1 VTDGAAGTV
10 GAGLADAP
18 RHALL
23 LPGAPPHRLHHAPG
37 TLRARADRCR
47 ARWDLQVRF
56 LLFDETVL
64 WLIHPRDKD
73 LIFLFLLLLT
83 KKFVLADWRWPRHR
97 PSAWAAAALLATA
110 SSSDDDSELLVLINA
125 PEVSTFSWCASKTVC
140 IVAILMLNV

>member
-1 VTDGAAGTV
+1 MHPVTPFSY
-10 GAGLADAP
+10 LEP
-18 RHALL
+18 LL
-23 LPGAPPHRLHHAPG
+23 IDSTMRQGHCERVLIAVVPGG
-37 TLRARADRCR
+37 ICR
-47 ARWDLQVRF
+47 SGF